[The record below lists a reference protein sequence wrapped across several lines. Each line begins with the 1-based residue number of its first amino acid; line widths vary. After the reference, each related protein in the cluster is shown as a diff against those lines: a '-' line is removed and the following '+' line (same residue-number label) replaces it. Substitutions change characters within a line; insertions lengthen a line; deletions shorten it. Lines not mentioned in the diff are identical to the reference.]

1 MRKLV
6 ILVLALIAFPS
17 VAAGDNIIFKS
28 GSAKEGI
35 IEEETPTMVRI
46 RIKKKTIG
54 VARSQI
60 ESIEYAT
67 PEANDALKMKWEEKE
82 SQLKEEQRRRMEQ
95 KKKFE
100 RTQRARGLKKV
111 DGRWVSPADA
121 KAKRAP
127 RGESEVKEIDEE
139 EDIVELSEFLGNL
152 SEEEREPYL
161 VDRGKIRVTKK
172 KWAMLAT
179 DLTTLTAEVKNM
191 RRSTAET
198 ILFVIRCFDE
208 SGGIVYSSD
217 LAIDGPAQGESVE
230 LDTILPI
237 DAELIQKVDVSV
249 AGVSWE

>member
-35 IEEETPTMVRI
+35 VEEETPTMVRI
-46 RIKKKTIG
+46 RIKNKTIG
-54 VARSQI
+54 VALSQI

-67 PEANDALKMKWEEKE
+67 SEENDSLKMKWEEKE
-82 SQLKEEQRRRMEQ
+82 RQLKEEQQRKKE
-95 KKKFE
+95 KKKEFE

-127 RGESEVKEIDEE
+127 REESEVKEIEEE
-139 EDIVELSEFLGNL
+139 EDIVGLSEFLGNL
-152 SEEEREPYL
+152 SEEAREPYL

-172 KWAMLAT
+172 KWVMLAT

-191 RRSTAET
+191 GRSTAET
-198 ILFVIRCFDE
+198 ILLVVRCFDE
-208 SGGIVYSSD
+208 TGGIIYSGE
-217 LAIDGPAQGESVE
+217 LAIDGPAQGGSVE
-230 LDTILPI
+230 LDTILQI
-237 DAELIQKVDVSV
+237 DTELIQRVDLRV